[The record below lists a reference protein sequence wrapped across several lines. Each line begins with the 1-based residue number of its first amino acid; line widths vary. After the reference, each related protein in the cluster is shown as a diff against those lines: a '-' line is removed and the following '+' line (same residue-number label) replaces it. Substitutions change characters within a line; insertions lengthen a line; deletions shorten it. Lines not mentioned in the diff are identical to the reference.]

1 MIPAD
6 VASSLRLMMP
16 ELQSVTNAQAQPVAS
31 AQRIAD
37 VLSNLVPGQR
47 IMAEIQAMMPNGTYR
62 ALVSQRDIT
71 LALPFSAKPGDVLEL
86 EVTESD
92 GKLTL
97 AFVANRSTGNNAAP
111 PQESV
116 STSLSNAGKVIG
128 NLLTPLE
135 GEGKQA
141 APAPLNR
148 SQPLVEAM
156 PKNAADLAP
165 VLKQA
170 LTQSGMF
177 YEAHQA
183 RWVNGQLPTAALL
196 QQPQGKLSP
205 APQNAPEFI
214 NRSANFLPAS
224 PANSLVAAIAVSTP
238 GQASA
243 SATPAMPAI
252 PAASTPAMPATAT
265 PPAVATDLMQTA
277 ATEAPEK
284 SPALNVAVTVSQKY
298 GANPADSGPDRNQPA
313 MPTAPQATV
322 SASISTAPN
331 ENPVHRELVTLV
343 QQQLN
348 GLATQNFVWQ
358 GQVWPGQPM
367 WWEISG
373 EPDAQSSPSDEQG
386 KQWQT
391 RLKLDL
397 PALGGIDVALRLGAG
412 GAVTISVS
420 AEKPTSETKLRDGA
434 QALREQL
441 AAAGLT
447 LTQLRVDHGQTGE

>member
-1 MIPAD
+1 MIPPD
-6 VASSLRLMMP
+6 VASSLRLVMP
-16 ELQSVTNAQAQPVAS
+16 DLQSVTNAQAQPVAS

-71 LALPFSAKPGDVLEL
+71 LALPFSAKPGDTLEL

-92 GKLTL
+92 GQLTL
-97 AFVANRSTGNNAAP
+97 AFVANRSAGNTAAP
-111 PQESV
+111 PPESV
-116 STSLSNAGKVIG
+116 STSLSTAGKVIG

-141 APAPLNR
+141 EPAALKG

-156 PKNAADLAP
+156 PKTAADLAP

-183 RWVNGQLPTAALL
+183 RWVSGQLPTAALL
-196 QQPQGKLSP
+196 QEPQGKLSP
-205 APQNAPEFI
+205 APLNAPEFI
-214 NRSANFLPAS
+214 NRASSFMTSNPVNIPAPDIDQNALLRTSVAATPTSTSTATPAPAATTTPLANTDALTQSPTQVTPDKS
-224 PANSLVAAIAVSTP
+224 PAPNLTATINRQYGEKIVDGPADRNPAATAPLPQTTVSTP
-238 GQASA
+238 
-243 SATPAMPAI
+243 
-252 PAASTPAMPATAT
+252 
-265 PPAVATDLMQTA
+265 
-277 ATEAPEK
+277 AP
-284 SPALNVAVTVSQKY
+284 S
-298 GANPADSGPDRNQPA
+298 
-313 MPTAPQATV
+313 
-322 SASISTAPN
+322 APN
-331 ENPVHRELVTLV
+331 ENPVPRELVPLV

-373 EPDAQSSPSDEQG
+373 EPESKPG
-386 KQWQT
+386 KDNEPASQWQT

-397 PALGGIDVALRLGAG
+397 PALGGIDVTLRLGAG
-412 GAVTISVS
+412 GALTIAVNT
-420 AEKPTSETKLRDGA
+420 EKPGSEAKLRESA
-434 QALREQL
+434 QPLREQL
-441 AAAGLT
+441 AASGLT
-447 LTQLRVDHGQTGE
+447 LTQLRVEYGQTRE

>member
-1 MIPAD
+1 MIPSD
-6 VASSLRLMMP
+6 VASSLRLIVP
-16 ELQSVTNAQAQPVAS
+16 DQQQLVQRQTQPVIA
-31 AQRIAD
+31 ARQVAD

-47 IMAEIQAMMPNGTYR
+47 IMAEIQALMPNGTYR
-62 ALVSQRDIT
+62 ALVAQRDIT
-71 LALPFSAKPGDVLEL
+71 LSLPFSAKPGDTLEL

-97 AFVANRSTGNNAAP
+97 AFVANRASGNNASSLPA
-111 PQESV
+111 SV
-116 STSLSNAGKVIG
+116 STSLSTAGQVIG

-141 APAPLNR
+141 APAALNR
-148 SQPLVEAM
+148 SQPLVETM
-156 PKNAADLAP
+156 PKTGAELAP

-183 RWVNGQLPTAALL
+183 RWVSGQLPTAALL
-196 QQPQGKLSP
+196 QEPQGKLSP
-205 APQNAPEFI
+205 APLNVPEFI
-214 NRSANFLPAS
+214 NRSANSLPGAPGNS
-224 PANSLVAAIAVSTP
+224 PGLEISQGSLISPST
-238 GQASA
+238 
-243 SATPAMPAI
+243 TPTSP
-252 PAASTPAMPATAT
+252 TAT
-265 PPAVATDLMQTA
+265 PLPGTDALTQAPATEGADKSAALSVA
-277 ATEAPEK
+277 ATVNA
-284 SPALNVAVTVSQKY
+284 KY
-298 GANPADSGPDRNQPA
+298 GEMSVEGAPDRSA
-313 MPTAPQATV
+313 AATAPSPQA
-322 SASISTAPN
+322 AISTSATLLPN
-331 ENPVHRELVTLV
+331 ESPVHRDLVALV

-373 EPDAQSSPSDEQG
+373 DQESTPAQDNEPAN
-386 KQWQT
+386 QWQT

-397 PALGGIDVALRLGAG
+397 PTLGGIDVKLRLGDG
-412 GAVTISVS
+412 GTLAISVS
-420 AEKPTSETKLRDGA
+420 TEKSASEMKLRDSA

-447 LTQLRVDHGQTGE
+447 LTQLNVDHDQTGE

>member
-1 MIPAD
+1 MIPPD
-6 VASSLRLMMP
+6 VASSLRLVMP
-16 ELQSVTNAQAQPVAS
+16 DLQSVTNAQAQPVAT

-97 AFVANRSTGNNAAP
+97 AFVANRSAGNNAAP

-141 APAPLNR
+141 PPAPLNR
-148 SQPLVEAM
+148 SQPLVETM

-183 RWVNGQLPTAALL
+183 RWVTGQLPTAALL

-205 APQNAPEFI
+205 APQNAPAFV
-214 NRSANFLPAS
+214 NRSASFPLAS
-224 PANSLVAAIAVSTP
+224 PVASPPDAIAASPLPGNLVA
-238 GQASA
+238 
-243 SATPAMPAI
+243 
-252 PAASTPAMPATAT
+252 PAASAISATLSSPAMPATPAAT
-265 PPAVATDLMQTA
+265 PGTTADLETPGTQLPDKSSGLNMAVPVNQKYGETLTQGLPDRNGAPHGAVATNIPA
-277 ATEAPEK
+277 A
-284 SPALNVAVTVSQKY
+284 
-298 GANPADSGPDRNQPA
+298 
-313 MPTAPQATV
+313 
-322 SASISTAPN
+322 AS
-331 ENPVHRELVTLV
+331 ENPVPRELVALV

-373 EPDAQSSPSDEQG
+373 DPESRPSPDGEPDS
-386 KQWQT
+386 QWLT

-412 GAVTISVS
+412 GAVSISVS
-420 AEKPTSETKLRDGA
+420 AEMPASEAKLRDGA

-441 AAAGLT
+441 TAAGLN
-447 LTQLRVDHGQTGE
+447 LTQICVDHGQAG

>member
-1 MIPAD
+1 MIPPD
-6 VASSLRLMMP
+6 VASSLRLVLP
-16 ELQSVTNAQAQPVAS
+16 DTSALQNQQTAPVPG

-47 IMAEIQAMMPNGTYR
+47 IMAEIQALMPNGTYR
-62 ALVSQRDIT
+62 AMVAQRDIT
-71 LALPFSAKPGDVLEL
+71 LALPFSAKPGDTLEL
-86 EVTESD
+86 EVAESD

-97 AFVANRSTGNNAAP
+97 AFVANRTSGNNAAA

-116 STSLSNAGKVIG
+116 STSLSTAGKVIG

-141 APAPLNR
+141 APAALNR

-156 PKNAADLAP
+156 PKSAADLAP

-170 LTQSGMF
+170 LSQSGMF

-183 RWVNGQLPTAALL
+183 RWVSGQLPTAALL
-196 QQPQGKLSP
+196 QEPQGKLLP
-205 APQNAPEFI
+205 APLNAPEFI
-214 NRSANFLPAS
+214 NRSANFPPGNLDTS
-224 PANSLVAAIAVSTP
+224 PAENNSLP
-238 GQASA
+238 
-243 SATPAMPAI
+243 PLPRPPMPA
-252 PAASTPAMPATAT
+252 TQATAT
-265 PPAVATDLMQTA
+265 PLPDADALAQLPPGESTD
-277 ATEAPEK
+277 K
-284 SPALNVAVTVSQKY
+284 SPALHT
-298 GANPADSGPDRNQPA
+298 NPAVNRNFGEKTEDFPLSKNA
-313 MPTAPQATV
+313 STMVPTPHSAV
-322 SASISTAPN
+322 STSTSAIPN
-331 ENPVHRELVTLV
+331 ENPVPRELVPLV

-373 EPDAQSSPSDEQG
+373 DPESKPSQDIEQAS
-386 KQWQT
+386 QWQT

-397 PALGGIDVALRLGAG
+397 PALGGIDVKLRLGAG
-412 GAVTISVS
+412 GALAISVS
-420 AEKPTSETKLRDGA
+420 AENPDSEATLRNSTQPLRD
-434 QALREQL
+434 QL

-447 LTQLRVDHGQTGE
+447 LTQLHVDHGPAGE